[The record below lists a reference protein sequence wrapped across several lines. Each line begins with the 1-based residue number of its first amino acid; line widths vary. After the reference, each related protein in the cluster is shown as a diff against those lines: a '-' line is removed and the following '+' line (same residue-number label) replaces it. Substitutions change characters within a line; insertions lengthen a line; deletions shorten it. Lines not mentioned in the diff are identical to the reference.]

1 MKENKI
7 PVFINKSSAE
17 VFEFIIN
24 PKNTPQWFDSIA
36 KEVADLPIVIGTK
49 YVNFNS
55 ADQRAE
61 YVVSKFEPNAV
72 FQLDSVDSD
81 YKVRYTLREI
91 SKNETELEY
100 FEWVDSGE
108 LKNPCSVNV
117 LQKLKNILER

>member
-55 ADQRAE
+55 ADQRGE
-61 YVVSKFEPNAV
+61 YIVSKFEPNAV